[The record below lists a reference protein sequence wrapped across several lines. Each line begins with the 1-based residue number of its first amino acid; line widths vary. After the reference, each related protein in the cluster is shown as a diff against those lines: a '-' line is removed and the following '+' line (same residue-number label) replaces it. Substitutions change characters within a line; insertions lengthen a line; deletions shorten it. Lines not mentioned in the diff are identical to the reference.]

1 MTTSA
6 MPAEQPRATQ
16 PGRLW
21 RNRSYMLLW
30 SGQAVSTIGTEISTV
45 AFPLLVL
52 FVTNSPAQAGLMG
65 AVRALPYLFF
75 SLPAGALVDRWD
87 RKRVMIIC
95 DTGRAIAMGS
105 IPVAL
110 ALNHL
115 SLAQL
120 YIVSAVE
127 GSLFVF
133 FNIAEV
139 ACLPRVVSKEQLP
152 AATAQNAATD
162 GTAALVGPALGGAL
176 FGLHALLPFVADAV
190 SYTVSVVTLFFIPA
204 RFQGERNV
212 ETRRSLR
219 KEIAEG
225 LVWLWHQPLIR
236 FIAVLTGVTN
246 IPGLVLIIIVV
257 AQDQMHAS
265 SLVVGLIFTIGGI
278 GGIIGAAIA
287 PWVQKRARFATVIIS
302 MMWLWTLLFPLYALA
317 PNPVWLGIVVATA
330 FVSSPVYNVVQMSY
344 RLALIPDEL
353 QGRVNSVFRLIAF
366 AGQPIGLAV
375 TGFLLEAFNP
385 LVTVLAFMALQAVVS
400 ILATINPHVRN
411 AKPLAELT
419 PAE

>member
-1 MTTSA
+1 
-6 MPAEQPRATQ
+6 
-16 PGRLW
+16 
-21 RNRSYMLLW
+21 
-30 SGQAVSTIGTEISTV
+30 
-45 AFPLLVL
+45 
-52 FVTNSPAQAGLMG
+52 
-65 AVRALPYLFF
+65 
-75 SLPAGALVDRWD
+75 
-87 RKRVMIIC
+87 
-95 DTGRAIAMGS
+95 
-105 IPVAL
+105 
-110 ALNHL
+110 
-115 SLAQL
+115 
-120 YIVSAVE
+120 
-127 GSLFVF
+127 
-133 FNIAEV
+133 
-139 ACLPRVVSKEQLP
+139 
-152 AATAQNAATD
+152 
-162 GTAALVGPALGGAL
+162 
-176 FGLHALLPFVADAV
+176 
-190 SYTVSVVTLFFIPA
+190 
-204 RFQGERNV
+204 
-212 ETRRSLR
+212 
-219 KEIAEG
+219 
-225 LVWLWHQPLIR
+225 
-236 FIAVLTGVTN
+236 
-246 IPGLVLIIIVV
+246 VLIIIVV

-411 AKPLAELT
+411 AKPLSELT